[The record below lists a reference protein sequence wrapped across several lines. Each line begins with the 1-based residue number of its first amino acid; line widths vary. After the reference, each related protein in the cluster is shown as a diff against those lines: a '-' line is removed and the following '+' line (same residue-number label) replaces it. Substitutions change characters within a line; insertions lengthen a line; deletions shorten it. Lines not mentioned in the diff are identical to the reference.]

1 LTEHGKRTLSRR
13 FILLSTGGFALLV
26 RAVVFAGYLS
36 NPFRHFHRVQG
47 LDMETLLRFSEWAP
61 GNEFFPLFVVH
72 RFLIYLTW
80 LFNGKEHCIPAVIFL
95 QCLFGIAGAIL
106 TADLVLMLW
115 GKRKIALAAGLFY
128 GLYPVILLYDFC
140 ILQESVTTT
149 LILLGVWSYFK
160 CRSRHFPSKRTFF
173 SGILLGLCSVGRPV
187 AAILSV
193 ILPVKTFFDGKRRA
207 AFLLL
212 GGVCVLWL
220 GASTFNKV
228 CTYKFSPFFSA
239 MNYTV
244 SFHAEK
250 AAASAGNAPQV
261 PHSGLKRMIS
271 GLPGR
276 TAQFFL
282 AYEMPENINF
292 YFLRHRLFP
301 LKFLP
306 GPGILLPLALAGIFL
321 MLPRLKHREGL
332 LLGIILLL
340 ALPLAAREPLGR
352 YRLHL
357 IPYFVLCAAY
367 FFIVLTRN
375 TRRTNFLCGGAYAAA
390 LAVNFC
396 FGQPAAIRI
405 SDHVAWGKA
414 IEVKNNG
421 NPSAESLR
429 EFFLAWTRSGETDR
443 AAAVNLITSSLRAGN
458 MKLALQTI
466 DQGIAGP
473 AKEKSIFH
481 YYKALLLISNHRF
494 AAAEKELAQIKEN
507 EIPHLKKKIHTLQ
520 QVVQRKSF

>member
-1 LTEHGKRTLSRR
+1 M
-13 FILLSTGGFALLV
+13 

-47 LDMETLLRFSEWAP
+47 LDMETLLHFSEWGP
-61 GNEFFPLFVVH
+61 GKEFSPLFVVH
-72 RFLIYLTW
+72 RFLIYLVW

-106 TADLVLMLW
+106 TADLALMLW

-128 GLYPVILLYDFC
+128 GLYPVVLLYDFC

-160 CRSRHFPSKRTFF
+160 CRSRHFSSKSTFF

-187 AAILSV
+187 AALLSV
-193 ILPVKTFFDGKRRA
+193 IFPVRTFFDGKKRA

-212 GGVCVLWL
+212 GGVCSLWL
-220 GASTFNKV
+220 FASTFNQI
-228 CTYKFSPFFSA
+228 FSGSFFPFFRA
-239 MNYTV
+239 MNYTI

-250 AAASAGNAPQV
+250 AAENAGNAPQA

-276 TAQFFL
+276 TVKFFL
-282 AYEMPENINF
+282 AYEIPENINF
-292 YFLRHRLFP
+292 YFLRHRLVP
-301 LKFLP
+301 LKYLP
-306 GPGILLPLALAGIFL
+306 GPGILLPLALAGMFL
-321 MLPRLKHREGL
+321 MLLRFKHREGL
-332 LLGIILLL
+332 LIGIILLL

-367 FFIVLTRN
+367 FFIVLARN
-375 TRRTNFLCGGAYAAA
+375 TRKTNFLCGGAYAAA

-396 FGQPAAIRI
+396 FGQTAAIRI

-414 IEVKNNG
+414 VEVKNNG

-429 EFFLAWTRSGETDR
+429 EFFLAWNKSRCTDR
-443 AAAVNLITSSLRAGN
+443 AAAVNLITSSCRAGN
-458 MKLALQTI
+458 MRLALQTI